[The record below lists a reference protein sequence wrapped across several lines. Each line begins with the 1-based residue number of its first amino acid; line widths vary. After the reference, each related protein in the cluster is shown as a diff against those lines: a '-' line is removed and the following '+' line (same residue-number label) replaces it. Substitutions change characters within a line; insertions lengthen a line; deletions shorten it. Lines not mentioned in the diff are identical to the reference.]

1 VLSHTE
7 RAARSSRSVAGGRG
21 AQRLRRLWD
30 QHLYPYALLAPT
42 ALVIIGLVLYPI
54 VSAIDLSFRDAD
66 LIQIGR
72 AYGPLTLV
80 NYEKMIDSPQLWPS
94 LRFSFVY
101 VVTVTAV
108 SYLIGLGTASL
119 LNRRFAGRRLARLL
133 VTIPW
138 AIPLV
143 VATNIFWWLFNK
155 TFGMVNYVLLVT
167 GLVHDPI
174 DWFLN
179 PNAAGAAVTITTIWK
194 GYPFFTIMLLAAMQA
209 IPLDLYDAAKV
220 DGASRWRE
228 FRTVTLP
235 ALRGVTA
242 IAVLINALWV
252 FREFTVVYVLTG
264 GGPVGATET
273 LSIWTYLEAF
283 ANLHMGYAAAIGML
297 TLVISIAASI
307 VFVRLSRSE
316 FYA

>member
-1 VLSHTE
+1 MLSQTR
-7 RAARSSRSVAGGRG
+7 RASSSPRALASGRG
-21 AQRLRRLWD
+21 APRLRRLWD

-54 VSAIDLSFRDAD
+54 LSAVDLSFRDAD

-72 AYGPLTLV
+72 EYGPLTLV
-80 NYEKMIDSPQLWPS
+80 NYTRMFESTQFWPS
-94 LRFSFVY
+94 LRFSFIY
-101 VVTVTAV
+101 VVVVTGV
-108 SYLIGLGTASL
+108 CYVIGLGTASL
-119 LNRRFAGRRLARLL
+119 LNRRFVGRRLARLV

-155 TFGMVNYVLLVT
+155 TFGMVNYVLLLT
-167 GLVHDPI
+167 GFVQDPI

-179 PNAAGAAVTITTIWK
+179 PVAAGAAVTITTIWK

-252 FREFTVVYVLTG
+252 FREFTVIYVLTG

-283 ANLHMGYAAAIGML
+283 SNLHMGYAAAIGML

-307 VFVRLSRSE
+307 IFVRLSRSE
-316 FYA
+316 FYG